1 VRRNLPKKGKTKAA
15 FMMMLFLATFM
26 ISLLPKVAVAQV
38 AISIKPQVG
47 YMGDTLHVNGTIAT
61 TNGNYT
67 IFFDGKLMKS
77 GTAMETKVNDAF
89 IVPPRPKGNYTIVL
103 QDVKANKNVTATFT
117 LEMKCYIKAVAPP
130 SPKQL
135 QEGMPTEIWVNVTGG
150 EANTVYSANI
160 TVKEPPPAIL
170 THWTTVSLTNTTT
183 TGSGNGNAMYPLSF
197 SAGAHTNYTGIYNI
211 AFNQTLASGNFTV
224 GLTNATEYHTFQVV
238 NIRAAGYRANEPV
251 FVNVTRWVN
260 ATYRE
265 SVLSENRS
273 AVGGVVETNW
283 EIPWNALM
291 GLYSVTVTNSTTP
304 GTVKPVLDNQNFTV
318 TEKIIPIYIYPTI
331 GSWGNPVRVEGEVV
345 KPGGSY
351 QIKWDNEIIKP
362 GNCGSGSVIV
372 NDTFSVPPS
381 VKGYHN
387 ITLYDV
393 NQTTESMPV
402 EFEVTTSCYVLPQ
415 PARILEGWYTTITV
429 GVRNAEA
436 NKTYTFAITVTDPL
450 NQTWNA
456 NSLVT
461 TNNNGSGEN
470 SVNYPETS
478 TDYLGTYSMTVNK
491 TLATGSFTVGLTD
504 EPEYRRTKR
513 VNIQGSGYGKQEIV
527 TINITRWVNAT
538 YGESVF
544 SENRSAVNGTV
555 GSFWDIPENATLG
568 IYTVTLKHANGTFKP
583 VHDIQ
588 NFTIVKIIVHCQ
600 AQNKY
605 DNKSLAGVT
614 IEVYVNVTLVVSGI
628 TNKTGW
634 VDFLDSVG
642 RGNCTFMALWENET
656 VGSLTG
662 NVTGNL
668 TGYVLQ
674 KTLYIGCELA
684 HIEIAVV
691 DESHPPQPLPFINIT
706 LRSNKTG
713 TLLFTTNYTGTIA
726 LNTFTNISYTIEA
739 RRYGYLFNTTLIENL
754 TFTLD
759 INITCPTYTIFAQVL
774 DSKEL
779 SLQNVQVK
787 VYEWGSERLMGSKV
801 TNNLGSATFD
811 CTFGRYTVRVYD
823 LESGVILNETI
834 IDLIENPFFFVIH
847 CRISNV
853 DLSVVVKDY
862 FGHSIP
868 NAKVKVERDGV
879 EIATLTTGSNGTVS
893 LHKIIGG
900 SCKISV
906 YIGGELCETTTLY
919 LDETKVVVF
928 KLERFIVFGGYP
940 LETTQLVAGISLG
953 VLIALFASALIY
965 RRLRTRKVLKEK
977 SL

>member
-15 FMMMLFLATFM
+15 FMVMLFLTTFM

-77 GTAMETKVNDAF
+77 GTAVETKVNDAF
-89 IVPPRPKGNYTIVL
+89 IVPLRPKGNYTVVL
-103 QDVKANKNVTATFT
+103 QDVKANKNVTATFS

-135 QEGMPTEIWVNVTGG
+135 QEGMSTEIWVNVTGG

-183 TGSGNGNAMYPLSF
+183 TGSGNGTTTYPLSF
-197 SAGAHTNYTGIYNI
+197 SAGAHMNYTGIYNI

-224 GLTNATEYHTFQVV
+224 GLTNATEYYKFQVV
-238 NIRAAGYRANEPV
+238 NIRAAGYRTNEPV
-251 FVNVTRWVN
+251 YVNITRWVN

-265 SVLSENRS
+265 SVFSENRS
-273 AVGGVVETNW
+273 AIGGVVETNW
-283 EIPWNALM
+283 EIPWNTSM
-291 GLYSVTVTNSTTP
+291 GLYSVTVTNSTIP
-304 GTVKPVLDNQNFTV
+304 GTVKPVLDTQNFTV
-318 TEKIIPIYIYPTI
+318 IEKIIPIYIFYPTS
-331 GSWGNPVRVEGEVV
+331 GSWGTPVRVEGEIV
-345 KPGGSY
+345 KPSGSY
-351 QIKWDNEIIKP
+351 QIKWDNKTIKT
-362 GNCGSGSVIV
+362 GNCGSGSVVV

-393 NQTTESMPV
+393 NQTTSSTPV
-402 EFEVTTSCYVLPQ
+402 TFEVTTSCYVSSQ
-415 PARILEGWYTTITV
+415 PARIMEGFYTTITV
-429 GVRNAEA
+429 GVHDAKA
-436 NKTYTFAITVTDPL
+436 NVTYTFTINVTDPL
-450 NQTWNA
+450 NQTWTA
-456 NSLVT
+456 KSLVT
-461 TNNNGSGEN
+461 TNNGGSGEN
-470 SVNYPETS
+470 SVKYPENRTN
-478 TDYLGTYSMTVNK
+478 YLGTYSMTVNK

-504 EPEYRRTKR
+504 ELEYRRTKR
-513 VNIQGSGYGKQEIV
+513 VDIQGSGYGKQEIV

-538 YGESVF
+538 YRESVL
-544 SENRSAVNGTV
+544 SENRSAIGGIV

-568 IYTVTLKHANGTFKP
+568 IYTVTLKSANTSKP
-583 VHDIQ
+583 IPDVQ
-588 NFTIVKIIVHCQ
+588 NFTVVEIIVYCQ

-614 IEVYVNVTLVVSGI
+614 IEVYVNETLVISGT

-634 VDFLDSVG
+634 VDFWDSIG
-642 RGNCTFMALWENET
+642 RGNCTFRALWKNET
-656 VGSLTG
+656 VGSLTE

-668 TGYVLQ
+668 TEYVLQ
-674 KTLYIGCELA
+674 KTFYIACELA
-684 HIEIAVV
+684 HVKIAII

-706 LRSNKTG
+706 LISNKTG
-713 TLLFTTNYTGTIA
+713 TLLFMTNYTGIIA

-739 RRYGYLFNTTLIENL
+739 RRYGYLFNRTLIENL

-759 INITCPTYTIFAQVL
+759 INITCPTYTLFAQVL
-774 DSKEL
+774 DSNEL
-779 SLQNVQVK
+779 PLQNVQVK
-787 VYEWGSERLMGSKV
+787 VYEWESERFMGSKV
-801 TNNLGSATFD
+801 TNNLGSATIG
-811 CTFGRYTVRVYD
+811 CTFGIYTVRVYD
-823 LESGVILNETI
+823 LESGILLNETI
-834 IDLIENPFFFVIH
+834 IDLIEDPFFFVIH

-853 DLSVVVKDY
+853 NLSVVVNDY
-862 FGHSIP
+862 FGHPIP
-868 NAKVKVERDGV
+868 NAKVQVERDGV
-879 EIATLTTGSNGTVS
+879 EIATLTTESNGTVS
-893 LHKIIGG
+893 LYKIIGG
-900 SCKISV
+900 NCKISV
-906 YIGGELCETTTLY
+906 YVGGELCETTTLY

-940 LETTQLVAGISLG
+940 LETTRLVACISLV
-953 VLIALFASALIY
+953 VLIALFASALMY
-965 RRLRTRKVLKEK
+965 RRLRTRKVPEEK